1 MTEQSVNK
9 VIDLV
14 VDNFIEEIS
23 KKYNIDKTE
32 IKSIWNSN
40 NNQSILNASLES
52 SVSSVSDTSSKTYCE
67 AELSALLKPDL
78 VSICKSKN
86 LKCTGTKPELI
97 RYILGN
103 VSSIK
108 KTQTK
113 KSKVESE
120 SKEQKKLDTTIVKPV
135 FKSII
140 SQTPVIQIHR
150 NQFGNFEHAET
161 TFVFNNKTQKVIGK
175 QNKNGDIDVL
185 SKDDIDICNKYKFS
199 YILPENLDLKSNA
212 DVHVDGIDEDE
223 EEFEYE
229 EDEEMVDEIIEE
241 EEEFDYEEDE

>member
-14 VDNFIEEIS
+14 VNNFIEEIS

-32 IKSIWNSN
+32 IKSIWNTN
-40 NNQSILNASLES
+40 KNQCVCDDEL
-52 SVSSVSDTSSKTYCE
+52 DTASKTYSE
-67 AELSALLKPDL
+67 AELSGLLKADL
-78 VSICKSKN
+78 ILMCKSKK
-86 LKCTGTKPELI
+86 LKCTGTKSELI
-97 RYILGN
+97 RNILDN
-103 VSSIK
+103 VSSV
-108 KTQTK
+108 KT
-113 KSKVESE
+113 KSQLKTHKIESE
-120 SKEQKKLDTTIVKPV
+120 NKEERKSESIVKPI
-135 FKSII
+135 FKSIV

-185 SKDDIDICNKYKFS
+185 SKDDIDVCNKYKFS
-199 YILPENLDLKSNA
+199 YNIPENLDLKNNN
-212 DVHVDGIDEDE
+212 DVHIDGIEEEE

-229 EDEEMVDEIIEE
+229 EDEEMVDEIVEE